1 MHISGRDRTV
11 IARVDFFWRRYNVIA
26 ESDGLLKYDGGERAI
41 AELKRDRLLRET
53 GYEVVHFTW
62 QELFSDP
69 VRVAGRIRAAF
80 DRATVSAGAG
90 YGSRVAR

>member
-26 ESDGLLKYDGGERAI
+26 ESMGCSSTTAAKGLSPNF
-41 AELKRDRLLRET
+41 KRDRLLREA

-80 DRATVSAGAG
+80 ERAIRLSRG